1 MQVIGPD
8 TVFSCKL
15 ILEKKKKKKIS
26 FLLQQV
32 AGLSYYSRTP
42 HGAGRKKPLF
52 VVPGGQDSVL
62 VTLQQEIN
70 IGNL

>member
-1 MQVIGPD
+1 MVQIIGPD

-15 ILEKKKKKKIS
+15 VLEKKKKIS

>member
-1 MQVIGPD
+1 MVQIIGPD

-15 ILEKKKKKKIS
+15 VLEKKKKIS

-32 AGLSYYSRTP
+32 AGLSYYSTTP
-42 HGAGRKKPLF
+42 RGAGRKKPLF

-70 IGNL
+70 IGDL